1 MIKQRQVFQDLI
13 VEYSGTPSISVTVDG
28 SSKLSNLAL
37 PTHSNR
43 QTRIVS
49 LPAGVIGYVPQL
61 TTSTLTFSDIS
72 LEVPEGQ
79 YSQQNIYHFW
89 QVTFQ
94 GTVDIG
100 LFMDETVKNPNDGG
114 STTITLS
121 PRDSRSQDTRR
132 VYYPPLSYGYVP
144 HLRHLFHLLIAV
156 KY

>member
-72 LEVPEGQ
+72 LEVSG
-79 YSQQNIYHFW
+79 
-89 QVTFQ
+89 
-94 GTVDIG
+94 GTI
-100 LFMDETVKNPNDGG
+100 
-114 STTITLS
+114 
-121 PRDSRSQDTRR
+121 
-132 VYYPPLSYGYVP
+132 
-144 HLRHLFHLLIAV
+144 
-156 KY
+156 